1 MSVLNELM
9 STEGNLA
16 LLAFT
21 FATVFLAAIGIGSL
35 FGGEDRV
42 ARRLAGKARSVETDE
57 RPTLRES
64 ARESLWNTL
73 LTSLVDRGGM
83 MPKPDDSTMRLKL
96 VHAGFLDAK
105 TIRNYFALRLA
116 MAIAAPLSYLVLVP
130 FIPGNVEISTIMFT
144 LVALIM
150 AGFYIPPFYL
160 AMRIRSRKRS
170 ISDSFPDTLDM
181 LVVCVEAGLGL
192 DAAITRVGSQ
202 ISLAHP
208 LLAEHLGMVALELR
222 AGKSREDALRNLAL
236 RTGLPAISSFVTLLV
251 QSENLGTSIAQT
263 LRVHADEMRM
273 TRMLKA
279 EEKAH
284 MLPVLLSVPLVT
296 CILPAMISVI
306 LLPGGITVVR
316 QVLPAL
322 GGG

>member
-1 MSVLNELM
+1 MSVLNDLL
-9 STEGNLA
+9 STQGNTA

-21 FATVFLAAIGIGSL
+21 FAAVFLAAIGIGSL
-35 FGGEDRV
+35 FGGENRV
-42 ARRLAGKARSVETDE
+42 ARRLAGKTRSAEAEE
-57 RPTLRES
+57 RPSLRETT
-64 ARESLWNTL
+64 RESLWNTL
-73 LTSLVDRGGM
+73 LNSLIDSGSL

-96 VHAGFLDAK
+96 IHAGYLNVK
-105 TIRNYFALRLA
+105 TIRSYFALRLA
-116 MAIAAPLSYLVLVP
+116 LAIGAPLSYLVLVP
-130 FIPGNVEISTIMFT
+130 FISGTVEISTILFT

-150 AGFYIPPFYL
+150 AGFYVPPFYL
-160 AMRIRSRKRS
+160 AMKIKNRKRS

-202 ISLAHP
+202 ISMAHP

-263 LRVHADEMRM
+263 LRVHADEMRIQ
-273 TRMLKA
+273 RMLRA

-322 GGG
+322 SGG